1 MAKVF
6 RIYND
11 DKRKNI
17 SGEKS
22 ITGWADSDKYD
33 KKSIERIKD
42 PNGDNPN
49 RDITSIPTPW
59 ARLELVKQAFREV
72 NRLGLDGQSIYHRM
86 VSDALDVAEIFFNID
101 KLRDQFEILEWE
113 VGKGLDAMK
122 HSANVGVQLMGKGL
136 SLYRAADGHQ
146 YNFDETQHIYLLSYK
161 GKGHSEVPCI
171 VGATSPA
178 TLFFT
183 PAGDISFVSKFV
195 SFGDDYPFDK
205 DFCPLYKRADENFII
220 FWFAFRAQYNA
231 SQRESKFSKVFPE
244 LNDYLDKTYARI
256 SNEELKDTL
265 RNDEKLLEQ
274 FEKNGKINLSN
285 ETSTAEVEIVGISLY
300 AAPKIDVST
309 QSDFT
314 IKATRKDIEGDL
326 PLVLPCVGSS
336 GSKYTK
342 LKYTTSNWNTE
353 SKAQE
358 QDERPLSERTLP
370 NEGTKYPYLTMG
382 DFLADTLLVNNSPG
396 NEKKFFFA
404 GQKGSLSALLP
415 VKATW
420 FDYFTV
426 SDLKEHLKMEW
437 KQDSQGAYLS
447 VNLRVPIQHNVRGAD
462 EYVEYFKQYRDDD
475 YKVARFSVG
484 VYPFVL
490 LDEGNADYRLTAFN
504 TAQEGAG
511 LVSLNTFAQ
520 QNPRKQIVM
529 ACERP
534 NTNEEDRPRTSFPLQ
549 VSLYQAKGSRVDFI
563 EVNYKD
569 FSGLL
574 VPNWEKPES
583 YKEHVFAVDFG
594 TSNTHVAGREKDGS
608 EFTANE
614 LLCNTRF
621 VFSHERDLNM
631 PGVNTL
637 VMQQLFPI
645 GESEEQTAIKLP
657 TRTVLAY
664 GKSKD
669 DKSWERDEVIPL
681 VTGSIPFAYQTEE
694 LLAYQRPVY
703 NLKWDT
709 HKVTENQLRCY
720 ISNLLMMI
728 RNKVL
733 QNDGKLA
740 ETEIRWFYPLSMSRS
755 KVAELRAVWDELYE
769 KYFGNPREMVKSMC
783 ESLAPLGYFLRH
795 EETTE
800 QTCLV
805 DIGGGTTD
813 MAFAHQGKP
822 QYLSSMRYAAGSLW
836 GLDFNPDV
844 ERNGFV
850 QRYRQKINEGLEDFP
865 ALDRVNQTLF
875 ARGNAVE
882 ILDFWLSLSNSTSKN
897 DGKPAIDFAGMIKN
911 DADMKPTLLMF
922 YAAIIYH
929 IAMISLAKGLELP
942 RYIGFSGNG
951 SRILRVLSASLRAEE
966 LTEFTANFLE
976 SVTGKQVHP
985 KFELLFVKEPKE
997 LTCKGGLDYKDFDS
1011 KFRVEEHL
1019 VILRGDVGANGAIEI
1034 DPSAPLKIAE
1044 VLADKDA
1051 IENVKKQVGHFLQT
1065 LVAVENKIVGG
1076 YADIFGIKKGIFAQE
1091 RDNLL
1096 IDVPKY
1102 IQDALRRRQEEQEDS
1117 DAELSETLF
1126 FYPIVG
1132 MIQEWARKVAG
1143 ICIGSRNTYNSN
1155 ILCDIINH
1163 YGKYGR

>member
-1 MAKVF
+1 M
-6 RIYND
+6 
-11 DKRKNI
+11 
-17 SGEKS
+17 
-22 ITGWADSDKYD
+22 
-33 KKSIERIKD
+33 
-42 PNGDNPN
+42 
-49 RDITSIPTPW
+49 
-59 ARLELVKQAFREV
+59 
-72 NRLGLDGQSIYHRM
+72 
-86 VSDALDVAEIFFNID
+86 
-101 KLRDQFEILEWE
+101 
-113 VGKGLDAMK
+113 
-122 HSANVGVQLMGKGL
+122 
-136 SLYRAADGHQ
+136 
-146 YNFDETQHIYLLSYK
+146 
-161 GKGHSEVPCI
+161 PCI

-195 SFGDDYPFDK
+195 SFGDDHPFDK

-231 SQRESKFSKVFPE
+231 AQRKSSFSEVFPE
-244 LNDYLDKTYARI
+244 LNEYLDKTYARI

-274 FEKNGKINLSN
+274 FEKNGKIYLSN

-300 AAPKIDVST
+300 AAPKIDVCT

-336 GSKYTK
+336 GSNYTK

-426 SDLKEHLKMEW
+426 SDLKENLKMEW

-447 VNLRVPIQHNVRGAD
+447 VTLRVPILHNVKGAI
-462 EYVEYFKQYRDDD
+462 EYVEYFKQYRADD

-490 LDEGNADYRLTAFN
+490 LEEGNADYRLTAFN

-520 QNPRKQIVM
+520 QNPRKQLMM

-549 VSLYQAKGSRVDFI
+549 VSLYQEKGSRVDFI

-569 FSGLL
+569 YSGLL
-574 VPNWEKPES
+574 VPNWEKTEPCNA
-583 YKEHVFAVDFG
+583 HVFAVDFG
-594 TSNTHVAGREKDGS
+594 TSNTHVAGRKKEGS

-631 PGVNTL
+631 PEVNTL

-645 GESEEQTAIKLP
+645 GESEEQAAIKLP

-664 GKSKD
+664 DKSKD

-733 QNDGKLA
+733 QNDGNLA

-795 EETTE
+795 AETTE

-813 MAFAHQGKP
+813 MAFAHRGKP
-822 QYLSSMRYAAGSLW
+822 QYLTSMRYAAGSLW
-836 GLDFNPDV
+836 GLDFNPVV

-875 ARGNAVE
+875 ARGNPVE
-882 ILDFWLSLSNSTSKN
+882 ILDFWLSLSNSTLKN

-911 DADMKPTLLMF
+911 DADMKAALLMF
-922 YAAIIYH
+922 YAAIVYH
-929 IAMISLAKGLELP
+929 IAMISSAKGLEIP

-966 LTEFTANFLE
+966 LTEFTAKFLQA
-976 SVTGKQVHP
+976 VTGKQVHP

-1011 KFRVEEHL
+1011 TFRVEQHL

-1051 IENVKKQVGHFLQT
+1051 IENVKKQVDHFLQT
-1065 LVAVENKIVGG
+1065 LVAVENSIVGG

-1102 IQDALRRRQEEQEDS
+1102 IQDALLRRQEEQEGS

-1143 ICIGSRNTYNSN
+1143 I
-1155 ILCDIINH
+1155 
-1163 YGKYGR
+1163 

>member
-1 MAKVF
+1 MGKVF
-6 RIYND
+6 RIFD
-11 DKRKNI
+11 DSNRTSTI
-17 SGEKS
+17 Q
-22 ITGWADSDKYD
+22 GWGNTTIYAHED
-33 KKSIERIKD
+33 IARIKD
-42 PNGDNPN
+42 PNGDTPN

-72 NRLGLDGQSIYHRM
+72 ARQGLDGNSIYHRM

-122 HSANVGVQLMGKGL
+122 RSANEGVQLMGKGL
-136 SLYRAADGHQ
+136 SLYREADGQQ
-146 YNFDETQHIYLLSYK
+146 YNFDETQQIYLLNYK
-161 GKGHSEVPCI
+161 GKNHREVPCI

-195 SFGDDYPFDK
+195 SFGDDHPFDK

-231 SQRESKFSKVFPE
+231 AQRKSSFSEVFPE

-274 FEKNGKINLSN
+274 FEKNGKIYLSN
-285 ETSTAEVEIVGISLY
+285 ETSTAEVEIVGIPLY
-300 AAPKIDVST
+300 AAPKIDVCT

-336 GSKYTK
+336 GSNYTK

-382 DFLADTLLVNNSPG
+382 DFLTDTLLVNNSPG

-426 SDLKEHLKMEW
+426 SDLKENLKMEW

-447 VNLRVPIQHNVRGAD
+447 VTLRVPILHNVRGAI
-462 EYVEYFKQYRDDD
+462 EYVEYFKQYRADD
-475 YKVARFSVG
+475 YKVARFTVG

-490 LDEGNADYRLTAFN
+490 LEEGNADYRLTAFN

-520 QNPRKQIVM
+520 QNPRKQLVM

-569 FSGLL
+569 YSGLL

-631 PGVNTL
+631 PEVNTL

-645 GESEEQTAIKLP
+645 GESEEQAAIKLP

-669 DKSWERDEVIPL
+669 DKSWVKDEVIPL
-681 VTGSIPFAYQTEE
+681 VSGSIPFAYQTEE

-733 QNDGKLA
+733 QNHGKLS

-795 EETTE
+795 EGTTE

-813 MAFAHQGKP
+813 MAFADKGKP
-822 QYLSSMRYAAGSLW
+822 QYLTSMRYAAGSLW
-836 GLDFNPDV
+836 GLDFNTDV

-850 QRYRQKINEGLEDFP
+850 QRYRQEISEGLEDFP

-882 ILDFWLSLSNSTSKN
+882 ILDFWLSLSNSTLKN

-911 DADMKPTLLMF
+911 DADMKAALLMF

-929 IAMISLAKGLELP
+929 IAMISSAKGLEIP

-966 LTEFTANFLE
+966 LTEFTAKFLQA
-976 SVTGKQVHP
+976 VTGKQVHP

-1011 KFRVEEHL
+1011 TFRVEQHL

-1051 IENVKKQVGHFLQT
+1051 IENVKKQVDHFLQT
-1065 LVAVENKIVGG
+1065 LVAVENSIVGG

-1102 IQDALRRRQEEQEDS
+1102 IQDALLRRQEEQEGS

-1143 ICIGSRNTYNSN
+1143 I
-1155 ILCDIINH
+1155 
-1163 YGKYGR
+1163 